1 MNTKP
6 LVVVVVAAVSLVSAC
21 SNQQLYDT
29 VQHNNE
35 IECSKLP
42 QAQYEECMAEIDQPY
57 DEYERERQ
65 ELSES

>member
-6 LVVVVVAAVSLVSAC
+6 LVLALAAAVSLVSAC

>member
-1 MNTKP
+1 MNKKTLFLP
-6 LVVVVVAAVSLVSAC
+6 LAVLSLSAC

-65 ELSES
+65 VLSDS